1 MRMAFGL
8 AGLLVTLGVMVW
20 IWHEVE
26 GPDIQVSLTA
36 QKKVDTTLNQL
47 NGQDNN
53 GIRVEDSYKVFADS
67 RDDGKLLDL
76 QVTEVMPGGPMD
88 AKYGL
93 RANDVIIAAIDGH
106 TVRTDFAGLNS
117 QEEGTDA
124 IRDAYTT
131 GGQLVVERGNAK
143 LTLPLSPTP
152 VAPAQPNNPNTLSAN
167 AQKTEQQQEGKTDH
181 TEDGTMDRIK
191 LHALPGF

>member
-8 AGLLVTLGVMVW
+8 AGLLVTIGVIAW
-20 IWHEVE
+20 IMHAVYL
-26 GPDIQVSLTA
+26 PDTEASLAA
-36 QKKVDTTLNQL
+36 QKKMENTLNQI

-53 GIRVEDSYKVFADS
+53 GVRMEDSYKVFADS

-93 RANDVIIAAIDGH
+93 RTNDVIIAAIDGH

-124 IRDAYTT
+124 IRDAFTT
-131 GGQLVVERGNAK
+131 GGQLVVERGNQK
-143 LTLPLSPTP
+143 ITLPLSPTP
-152 VAPAQPNNPNTLSAN
+152 VAPAQPNTLSAN

-181 TEDGTMDRIK
+181 TEDGTMDQIK